1 MGACSSAPPPRVA
14 PAPPPTAPSSPPCGG
29 AAASC
34 AGCSPVAALHIF
46 WDTEN
51 AFASREGRASAADVA
66 AALVELARGLAHE
79 RRASA
84 SAALAGPGLVAI
96 VSHRC
101 PEPLRKSLDLCHVA
115 MRDAGTKKGGVDIKL
130 KDCVNDVIVDFAL
143 RRGAAEAL
151 RGGGG
156 GGDNA
161 PSYLFIASG
170 DGDFAGD
177 VRRAKLVGLR
187 VGLFYPPAVAK
198 DYVRLYDLA
207 LPWAA
212 VLERAEEIAGAGLQP
227 EGLAAAGLL
236 RRSGV
241 PTQSPPPQS
250 SPSQSAA
257 TGASSKKE
265 LCRDFQ
271 RGRCRRGEHCTYL
284 HAAAAAEAASS
295 SDSAAAASEAR
306 EGASA

>member
-1 MGACSSAPPPRVA
+1 M
-14 PAPPPTAPSSPPCGG
+14 
-29 AAASC
+29 
-34 AGCSPVAALHIF
+34 
-46 WDTEN
+46 
-51 AFASREGRASAADVA
+51 
-66 AALVELARGLAHE
+66 
-79 RRASA
+79 
-84 SAALAGPGLVAI
+84 
-96 VSHRC
+96 
-101 PEPLRKSLDLCHVA
+101 
-115 MRDAGTKKGGVDIKL
+115 DIKL

-236 RRSGV
+236 RRSGL
-241 PTQSPPPQS
+241 PPQSPPPS
-250 SPSQSAA
+250 SPSSPSAA
-257 TGASSKKE
+257 AGASSTKKAR
-265 LCRDFQ
+265 LSARQ
-271 RGRCRRGEHCTYL
+271 VPTRRALHLPARRRRG
-284 HAAAAAEAASS
+284 
-295 SDSAAAASEAR
+295 
-306 EGASA
+306 GGGQQQ